1 MSSSKG
7 RGAGGNQICRQFQ
20 KGACRYGSRCKFSHD
35 PSSAWSRPSRA
46 SRPAQV
52 SVTRAYFPDECDGDR
67 SSQLIDHLAS
77 ALTDH
82 TYLCQ
87 VWDTT
92 LQLFARLD
100 EQVNHRTVQTLVIEG
115 LKAITA
121 TIQLPQNATP
131 DHVKMVE
138 KFLRSLSHPELVNS
152 VSLSTRVDKMYR
164 AFSGQDGEEGLR
176 FIQGYCDL
184 LSKNFP
190 LVQSLQEG
198 KGIKA
203 IMNDMLVVTS
213 QLFARVP
220 QRRQND
226 QLAAVF
232 NSVEGL
238 LAVAQKNDEVSEID
252 YNSFM
257 ARISAMRSAAI
268 RGRSDTQNRAM
279 DEKIEAPG
287 GRHDNDFDNISDI
300 EIFPTYSEIM
310 SDKPEYLPSTLLT
323 ALNIVEDPLQ
333 RYVDTMFRLMRHDI
347 FGPMKTVLKT
357 LLAQASDSR
366 TPTLSNNDARASV
379 YQQAS
384 IRSIF
389 VNDRNELEAVVSFQ
403 GLPHV
408 LTRSLPDQT
417 DWWKN
422 SSRLEEGSL
431 IAFLSRADGKNR
443 MLFLQVTVKNASQ
456 VDHGVKWSRY
466 PSTLVSKNKISSFT
480 VKLVNS
486 SSKDLDHLCDLFQQ
500 KAQGFLVDFPG
511 LIPATF
517 HPVLANLQRVQREG
531 DLAFRQWIL
540 PSAHGNLKN
549 IPPPAYSRHPE
560 FVFNLDRIAQGEMK
574 LDTKEPIESF
584 SLSEL
589 EEKSGLDHGQCRGL
603 VDALTKEYS
612 LIQGPPGTGKSFLGQ
627 KIIEVLT
634 APTTTMNMGPILIVC
649 YTNHALDQFLKHIL
663 DSGIIKLVRIGSRS
677 EAPELEDKNILVV
690 SKSTKKTGSETNTL
704 SYTGKALDEAMEKVS
719 SVLSTLD
726 NRSTQPTW
734 ADLDEFLL
742 EHHELI
748 HSQLKAGSPRRYDNS
763 KTKDPLV
770 SWLGR
775 RPATSSSRNGSQ
787 ENLAKLITKAEWD
800 VRALSN
806 QERWE
811 LVDSWLSGAS
821 VSDNSALH
829 DALKEADGHRA
840 AMNSVRE
847 EVRRRTLMNS
857 KIIGMTTTSLAK
869 NIDTLRR
876 VGIRVVICEEAAEV
890 TEAHM
895 LSALMPGVEHFIQ
908 IGDHKQLR
916 PQINDYNLS
925 LESSSKTKWQLD
937 RSQFER
943 RAMGEPGL
951 EPVPVAQLSVQRR
964 MRPGISRLIR
974 RVYPSLEDH
983 KSVGGFPNVVGMR
996 QDLFWLDHRHLEDSQ
1011 FGNGSIRSHSNR
1023 WEVSMATALVRH
1035 LVRQGAYDSSDI
1047 ALLTPYTGQLKQL
1060 KAALSNEF
1068 EIRLNEADQ
1077 KKMTEEEAWMA
1088 SLNGRPVEVPEKFVK
1103 KPLLQTLR
1111 VATVDNFQGE
1121 EAKVIVV
1128 SLVRSNNS
1136 RQVGFLATEN
1146 RINVLLS
1153 RAQHGMYLIGNANTY
1168 QNVPMWADV
1177 HQQISEA
1184 GNVGTELEICCPR
1197 HPETSIVCSEP
1208 RDFKDKSPDGGCAE
1222 LCGKPLECG
1231 HKCKSKCHSDMM
1243 HQNTPCNEP
1252 CDRPRHDCGHKCRKL
1267 CKDDCGSCEAN
1278 TGGLKLSCCHVLKNA
1293 TCNER
1298 KSIGDIICQTK
1309 VQKRLELC
1317 NHLVPTECLGHPDE
1331 IKYYERVKCISRCGQ
1346 KLECGHVCG
1355 SMCSDCTIEN
1365 GWGPMYE
1372 HQPCPS
1378 CK

>member
-7 RGAGGNQICRQFQ
+7 RGAGGNQVCRQFQ
-20 KGACRYGSRCKFSHD
+20 RGACRYGSRCKFSHD
-35 PSSAWSRPSRA
+35 PSTARSRSSRA

-52 SVTRAYFPDECDGDR
+52 SVTRAYFPDDCDIDR
-67 SSQLIDHLAS
+67 SSQLKDHLES

-82 TYLCQ
+82 TYLDQ
-87 VWDTT
+87 VWGTT
-92 LQLFARLD
+92 LELFSRLD
-100 EQVNHRTVQTLVIEG
+100 EQINHRTVQTLVVEG

-121 TIQLPQNATP
+121 TVQLSQKATP

-152 VSLSTRVDKMYR
+152 LSLSTRVDKMYG
-164 AFSGQDGEEGLR
+164 AFSGQNGEEGLA

-184 LSKNFP
+184 LSKDFS
-190 LVQSLQEG
+190 LVQSLQEE
-198 KGIKA
+198 KGLKA
-203 IMNDMLVVTS
+203 TMNDTLLVTS

-220 QRRQND
+220 QRRQNG

-232 NSVEGL
+232 ESFEGL
-238 LAVAQKNDEVSEID
+238 IAVGQKNKEVSEID
-252 YNSFM
+252 YDSFM
-257 ARISAMRSAAI
+257 ARVSAMRGAAI
-268 RGRSDTQNRAM
+268 RDRSDTQNRAK
-279 DEKIEAPG
+279 DGKIEAPG
-287 GRHDNDFDNISDI
+287 GRHDNDFDSISDI
-300 EIFPTYSEIM
+300 EIFPTLGEIM

-323 ALNIVEDPLQ
+323 APNVVEDPLQ
-333 RYVDTMFRLMRHDI
+333 RYLDTTFRLMRHDI

-357 LLAQASDSR
+357 LLEQASDSR
-366 TPTLSNNDARASV
+366 TPTLSNNDARANV
-379 YQQAS
+379 YQKAN

-403 GLPHV
+403 GLPHI

-422 SSRLEEGSL
+422 SSRLEEGSM

-443 MLFLQVTVKNASQ
+443 MLFLQVTVKNPSQ
-456 VDHGVKWSRY
+456 ADYGLKWSRY

-517 HPVLANLQRVQREG
+517 HPVLVNLQRVQREG

-540 PSAHGNLKN
+540 PSAHGNLKD

-560 FVFNLDRIAQGEMK
+560 FVFNLDRIAKGEMR
-574 LDTKEPIESF
+574 LDTKKPTESF
-584 SLSEL
+584 SLPEL
-589 EEKSGLDHGQCRGL
+589 EERSGLDHGQCRGL

-634 APTTTMNMGPILIVC
+634 APTTAVNMGPILIVC

-663 DSGIIKLVRIGSRS
+663 DSGITNLVRIGSRS

-690 SKSTKKTGSETNTL
+690 SKTTKKTNSEAKSLFN
-704 SYTGKALDEAMEKVS
+704 TGKALDEAMEKVS
-719 SVLSTLD
+719 STLSTLD

-742 EHHELI
+742 KHHALI
-748 HSQLKAGSPRRYDNS
+748 HSQLKAGSLRRYDNA

-770 SWLGR
+770 NWLGR
-775 RPATSSSRNGSQ
+775 RPATNGSRNGSQ
-787 ENLAKLITKAEWD
+787 GDLAKLITKAEWD

-811 LVDSWLSGAS
+811 LADSWLSGAN

-829 DALKEADGHRA
+829 DALKEADDHRA
-840 AMNSVRE
+840 TMNSVRE

-869 NIDTLRR
+869 NIDTLRK

-951 EPVPVAQLSVQRR
+951 EPVPVAQLRVQRR

-983 KSVGGFPNVVGMR
+983 KSVGAFPNVVGMR
-996 QDLFWLDHRHLEDSQ
+996 QDLFWLDHRHLEDGQ
-1011 FGNGSIRSHSNR
+1011 YATGSTRSHSNR

-1047 ALLTPYTGQLKQL
+1047 ALLTPYAGQLKQL

-1068 EIRLNEADQ
+1068 EIRLNEADK
-1077 KKMTEEEAWMA
+1077 KKMTEEEAWLA
-1088 SLNGRPVEVPEKFVK
+1088 SLRGPVAMPEKFVK

-1177 HQQISEA
+1177 HQQISDA
-1184 GNVGTELEICCPR
+1184 GNVGTDLEICCPR
-1197 HPETSIVCSEP
+1197 HPETPIVCSEP
-1208 RDFKDKSPDGGCAE
+1208 RDFKDKSPDGGCTE

-1231 HKCKSKCHSDMM
+1231 HMCKSKCHSDMM

-1252 CDRPRHDCGHKCRKL
+1252 CDRLRDDCDHPCRKL
-1267 CKDDCGSCEAN
+1267 CKEDCGPCEAN
-1278 TGGLKLSCCHVLKNA
+1278 MGGLKLSCGHVKKNA
-1293 TCNER
+1293 ICKER
-1298 KSIGDIICQTK
+1298 GWAGDIICQTK
-1309 VQKRLELC
+1309 VQKRIFFC
-1317 NHLVPTECLGHPDE
+1317 KHLVPTECLGRPDE
-1331 IKYYERVKCISRCGQ
+1331 LRHDDKFECISRCGQ
-1346 KLECGHVCG
+1346 KLACGHVC
-1355 SMCSDCTIEN
+1355 SAMCSECTVED
-1365 GWGPMYE
+1365 GWGHVYE
-1372 HQPCPS
+1372 HKPCTS